1 MNTTLLDH
9 ITVSGCKT
17 EAHAWMDPQ
26 KIKKPSTLRNMYLCV
41 NAKGRTAEAA
51 DCMAC
56 AAPCGYGLRYLDLLG
71 MPHPAQL
78 GSELERI
85 MTTPKVDIYD
95 VLHYFR
101 IHEKNVGLLD

>member
-1 MNTTLLDH
+1 MMQH
-9 ITVSGCKT
+9 ES

-26 KIKKPSTLRNMYLCV
+26 RIKKPSTLRNMYLCV

-78 GSELERI
+78 ESELERI
-85 MTTPKVDIYD
+85 MTTPKVSIYD

-101 IHEKNVGLLD
+101 IHEKNMSLVD